1 MLHFGAL
8 YGKNGIKTSE
18 FRDLLLEGAIFF
30 FIFKSSLF
38 TSSHMSKTV
47 YKIVQPERANKY
59 INTHTG
65 DVVYDFV
72 YILDSKEYCFSK

>member
-1 MLHFGAL
+1 MAPHLTILVLKDGP
-8 YGKNGIKTSE
+8 SE
-18 FRDLLLEGAIFF
+18 TF

-47 YKIVQPERANKY
+47 YKIVQPDRANKY

-72 YILDSKEYCFSK
+72 YILDSREYCFSK

>member
-1 MLHFGAL
+1 
-8 YGKNGIKTSE
+8 
-18 FRDLLLEGAIFF
+18 
-30 FIFKSSLF
+30 
-38 TSSHMSKTV
+38 MSKTV
-47 YKIVQPERANKY
+47 YKIVQPDRANKY